1 MNSCDIEPI
10 TELLTDISESL
21 HEINA
26 NVAKT
31 AVSTKKIRQDVSGIR
46 IGDTGPKAVH
56 RKDPLS
62 PSCRRQVDI
71 VKKRYAQKRLE
82 NPNYSLL
89 SISKSVRREDA
100 RDGIRGGYA
109 TDLALNSR
117 ASTEIK
123 REDLGQP
130 PY

>member
-1 MNSCDIEPI
+1 MNSCKIEPI
-10 TELLTDISESL
+10 TTILTDIRENL
-21 HEINA
+21 REINA

-31 AVSTKKIRQDVSGIR
+31 TVSTKKIREDVSGIR
-46 IGDTGPKAVH
+46 IGDTGPKSVN

-62 PSCRRQVDI
+62 SSCRRQVNI
-71 VKKRYAQKRLE
+71 VKMRYAQKRLE

-89 SISKSVRREDA
+89 SISKAVRREDSA
-100 RDGIRGGYA
+100 AGIRGGYT

-123 REDLGQP
+123 REDLGLP